1 MTTGHALRD
10 QGQAAVLA
18 ADVAPH
24 RSYAAL
30 VTAAVESFAGVP
42 FDAEDVR
49 AHIEEHH
56 PDARPHSPNVIGATL
71 GGLAYAGRIR
81 AVGYRQSTRPT
92 SRCRVLR
99 VWQVVPRS
107 AGGVTPAP

>member
-1 MTTGHALRD
+1 MTGQTLRD
-10 QGQAAVLA
+10 AGMADVLA

-30 VTAAVESFAGVP
+30 VAEAVESFTGLP

-49 AHIEEHH
+49 AHIEERH
-56 PDARPHSPNVIGATL
+56 PDARPHHPNVIGATL
-71 GGLAYAGRIR
+71 GGLAYAGHIR
-81 AVGYRQSTRPT
+81 AINFRQSTRPS

>member
-1 MTTGHALRD
+1 MTTGHALRAR
-10 QGQAAVLA
+10 GQADVLA
-18 ADVAPH
+18 ADAAPH

-30 VTAAVESFAGVP
+30 VAEAVEHFDGIP

-49 AHIEEHH
+49 AHIEANH

-81 AVGYRQSTRPT
+81 ALSFRQSTRPS

-99 VWQVVPRS
+99 VWQ
-107 AGGVTPAP
+107 AVTS